1 MRIYFEKYPYK
12 TDQIEKILG
21 QSLVQHDFNKGT
33 WETDRIG
40 YIFVNTEMYSGPVFI
55 LPKSFLIDEGSR
67 LNVLGMNGIY
77 PENVMDT
84 DDESNPLE
92 IEGKGSFLPELGLWL
107 YRALNRFREEHEGT
121 PISQRA
127 LMDSQLSDNDSR
139 DKDFLSNALD
149 LMDFLKSHRNLFTQ
163 ISLINHSGRDK
174 IDWRKTVAGDPFIE
188 DEEPWYLDPAIK
200 EKAIDIDDSLLVLYY
215 SVLKYLR
222 DKYRFPI
229 DLGEVPYEML
239 PVTEVQMLI
248 DSGIGSKRMRRIRH
262 MYFRDDLKHLWG
274 LLYSFFTT
282 NTSEEDK
289 NRTNEHLLVRKFEAI
304 FEAMVD
310 SLISDASGVEDL
322 KKQDDGKLVDHIFRF
337 SSLIGNISDIYYI
350 GDSKYYRD
358 DKRPEGIAL
367 YKQFTY
373 AKNAIQYHIDKYY
386 LVHKRGPWP
395 PKGKGEI
402 RYRDTMTEGY
412 NITPNFFIRARVTE
426 DDTDFSA
433 PSLKKTFWDE
443 DSGHENPPSNKHFE
457 DRLFDRD
464 TLILREFS
472 INLLFVIASYA
483 GYEDEC
489 WSSDL
494 HRTIRDT
501 FIESIDNEYEF
512 YKLTPKNESTLSYL
526 RIYMPWLYGK
536 AYTLDEAEEY
546 LIVAFEKTARGQKD
560 KEVFKRQVFV
570 NHNTGQTIQYEL
582 APCSLRELSEQKG
595 DT

>member
-1 MRIYFEKYPYK
+1 MRIYFEKYLYK
-12 TDQIEKILG
+12 TDKIQKILG
-21 QSLVQHDFNKGT
+21 EHLVHEDSTKHT

-40 YIFVNTEMYSGPVFI
+40 YIFVNTDDYSGPVFI
-55 LPKSFLIDEGSR
+55 LPKSFLIDEGGR
-67 LNVLGMNGIY
+67 LNVLGMKGIY
-77 PENVMDT
+77 PEDVMDT
-84 DDESNPLE
+84 DDPANPLE
-92 IEGKGSFLPELGLWL
+92 IDGRGSFLPELGLWL

-127 LMDSQLSDNDSR
+127 MLDSQLPDSNSR
-139 DKDFLSNALD
+139 DKDFLSTALD
-149 LMDFLKSHRNLFTQ
+149 LMDFLKDHRNLFTQ

-174 IDWRKTVAGDPFIE
+174 IDWPKTVKGDPFIE
-188 DEEPWYLDPAIK
+188 DGEPWYLDPAIK
-200 EKAIDIDDSLLVLYY
+200 EKTIDIDDTLLVLYY

-229 DLGEVPYEML
+229 DLGDVPYELL
-239 PVTEVQMLI
+239 PENEVQRLI
-248 DSGIGSKRMRRIRH
+248 DTGVGSKQMRRIRH
-262 MYFRDDLKHLWG
+262 KYFRDDLKHLWG
-274 LLYSFFTT
+274 LLDSFFTYNST
-282 NTSEEDK
+282 DEDR
-289 NRTNEHLLVRKFEAI
+289 NRTDEHLLVRKFETI

-310 SLISDASGVEDL
+310 SLISDTGGVEDL

-337 SSLIGNISDIYYI
+337 TSLIGSVSDIYFI

-358 DKRPEGIAL
+358 DKRPEGVAL

-386 LVHKRGPWP
+386 LANKRGPWP

-402 RYRDTMTEGY
+402 RYRDTLTEGY

-426 DDTDFSA
+426 EDTDFSS
-433 PSLKKTFWDE
+433 PSLQKTFWDE
-443 DSGHENPPSNKHFE
+443 DKGQENPPTNRHFE

-494 HRTIRDT
+494 HRTIRDS
-501 FIESIDNEYEF
+501 FIESIDKEYEF
-512 YKLTPKNESTLSYL
+512 FKLTPKNENTLGFDRLY
-526 RIYMPWLYGK
+526 IPWLNGK
-536 AYTLDEAEEY
+536 TYTLDESDES
-546 LIVAFEKTARGQKD
+546 LIVAFEKSQRGQKD
-560 KEVFKRQVFV
+560 KEEFKRQHFV
-570 NHNTGQTIQYEL
+570 SRDTGQQISYDLT
-582 APCSLRELSEQKG
+582 PTSLRQLNG
-595 DT
+595 V

>member
-1 MRIYFEKYPYK
+1 MRIYFEKYQYK

-21 QSLVQHDFNKGT
+21 QGLVHHDFDKGT

-40 YIFVNTEMYSGPVFI
+40 YIFVNTEKYSGPVFI
-55 LPKSFLIDEGSR
+55 LPKSFLINEGSR

-77 PENVMDT
+77 PEDVMDT
-84 DDESNPLE
+84 DDEHNPLE

-127 LMDSQLSDNDSR
+127 LLDSQLPDNDSR
-139 DKDFLSNALD
+139 DKDFLSTALD
-149 LMDFLKSHRNLFTQ
+149 LMDFLKDHRNLFTQ

-174 IDWRKTVAGDPFIE
+174 IDWPKTVAGDPFIE
-188 DEEPWYLDPAIK
+188 DREPWYLDPAIK
-200 EKAIDIDDSLLVLYY
+200 EKSIDIDDTLLVLYY

-229 DLGEVPYEML
+229 DLGEVPYELL
-239 PVTEVQMLI
+239 PETEVQMLI
-248 DSGIGSKRMRRIRH
+248 DTGIGSKKMRRIRH
-262 MYFRDDLKHLWG
+262 KYFRDDLKHLWG
-274 LLYSFFTT
+274 LLDSFFTY
-282 NTSEEDK
+282 NSSEEDK
-289 NRTNEHLLVRKFEAI
+289 NRTDEHLLVRKFETI

-310 SLISDASGVEDL
+310 SLMSDASGVEDL

-337 SSLIGNISDIYYI
+337 TSLIGNISDIYYI

-358 DKRPEGIAL
+358 DKRPEGVAL

-386 LVHKRGPWP
+386 LTHKRGHWP

-402 RYRDTMTEGY
+402 RYRDTLTEGY

-426 DDTDFSA
+426 EDTDFSA

-443 DSGHENPPSNKHFE
+443 DKGHENPPSNKHFE

-494 HRTIRDT
+494 HKEIRDT
-501 FIESIDNEYEF
+501 FIKTIDKDYRF
-512 YKLTPKNESTLSYL
+512 YKLTPKTQNPLGFD
-526 RIYMPWLYGK
+526 RLYTPELIGK
-536 AYTLDEAEEY
+536 TYTLDEANDY
-546 LIVAFEKTARGQKD
+546 LIVAFENTPQGDKDEARFRRQRLRNIETGE
-560 KEVFKRQVFV
+560 EVD
-570 NHNTGQTIQYEL
+570 YDL
-582 APCSLRELSEQKG
+582 APTSLEKLSKQ
-595 DT
+595 

>member
-1 MRIYFEKYPYK
+1 MRIYFEKYLYK
-12 TDQIEKILG
+12 TDKIQKILG
-21 QSLVQHDFNKGT
+21 EHLVHEDSTKHT

-40 YIFVNTEMYSGPVFI
+40 YIFVNTDDYSGPVFI
-55 LPKSFLIDEGSR
+55 LPKSFLIDEGGR
-67 LNVLGMNGIY
+67 LNVLGMKGIY
-77 PENVMDT
+77 PEDVMDT
-84 DDESNPLE
+84 DDPANPLE
-92 IEGKGSFLPELGLWL
+92 IDGRGSFLPELGLWL

-127 LMDSQLSDNDSR
+127 MLDSQLPDSNSR
-139 DKDFLSNALD
+139 DKDFLSTALD
-149 LMDFLKSHRNLFTQ
+149 LMDFLKDHRNLFTQ

-174 IDWRKTVAGDPFIE
+174 IDWPKTVKGDPFIE
-188 DEEPWYLDPAIK
+188 DGEPWYLDPAIK
-200 EKAIDIDDSLLVLYY
+200 EKTIDIDDTLLVLYY

-229 DLGEVPYEML
+229 DLGDVPYELL
-239 PVTEVQMLI
+239 PENEVQRLI
-248 DSGIGSKRMRRIRH
+248 DTGVGSKQMRRIRH
-262 MYFRDDLKHLWG
+262 KYFRDDLKHLWG
-274 LLYSFFTT
+274 LLDSFFTYNST
-282 NTSEEDK
+282 DEDR
-289 NRTNEHLLVRKFEAI
+289 NRTDEHLLVRKFETI

-310 SLISDASGVEDL
+310 SLISDTGGVEDL

-337 SSLIGNISDIYYI
+337 TSLIGSVSDIYFI

-358 DKRPEGIAL
+358 DKRPEGVAL

-386 LVHKRGPWP
+386 LANKRGPWP

-402 RYRDTMTEGY
+402 RYRDTLTEGY

-426 DDTDFSA
+426 EDTDFSS
-433 PSLKKTFWDE
+433 PSLQKTFWDE
-443 DSGHENPPSNKHFE
+443 DKEQENPPTNRHFE

-494 HRTIRDT
+494 HRTIRDS
-501 FIESIDNEYEF
+501 FIESIDKEYEF
-512 YKLTPKNESTLSYL
+512 FKLTPKNENTLGFDRLY
-526 RIYMPWLYGK
+526 IPWLNGK
-536 AYTLDEAEEY
+536 TYTLDESDES
-546 LIVAFEKTARGQKD
+546 LIVAFEKSQRGQKD
-560 KEVFKRQVFV
+560 KEEFKRQHFV
-570 NHNTGQTIQYEL
+570 SRDTGQQISYDLT
-582 APCSLRELSEQKG
+582 PTSLRQLNG
-595 DT
+595 V